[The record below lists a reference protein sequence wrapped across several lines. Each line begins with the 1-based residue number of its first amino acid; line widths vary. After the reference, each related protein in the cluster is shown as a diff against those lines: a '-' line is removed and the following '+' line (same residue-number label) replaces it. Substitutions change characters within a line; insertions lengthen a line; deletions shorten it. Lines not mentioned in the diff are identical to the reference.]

1 MVQAGKCVALAAGSA
16 AVALVGAPAFTSAP
30 NAAHDSYAP
39 VRSHG
44 AAHQEGYSSMGASAT
59 AVAAGVIA
67 LGAAGR
73 RSQKIARA
81 GVLTKDDQGRFRF
94 DAPEPPLVIEE
105 QPGVTRPLGFFD
117 PLGFTKGGLM
127 TFPGDPTGFKH
138 LRAAEIKHGRFAMMA
153 STGSL
158 FAHFVKFPG
167 FEDVPTGL
175 AALNNTK
182 GLEGFSLILCLIA
195 GHEAVTWKPVK
206 DPGSFGDPFQ
216 WKQTGAEMRSKEIN
230 NGRIAMF
237 AILGQI
243 VAELQTGKGPVEQ
256 FMG

>member
-1 MVQAGKCVALAAGSA
+1 MVQTGKCVALAAGSA
-16 AVALVGAPAFTSAP
+16 AAMAMMGAPAFTSAP
-30 NAAHDSYAP
+30 NTVNESHVP
-39 VRSHG
+39 VRTYG
-44 AAHQEGYSSMGASAT
+44 AAQSQGSSMGGVSAT
-59 AVAAGVIA
+59 AAAAGIIA

-73 RSQKIARA
+73 RAQKVARA

-94 DAPEPPLVIEE
+94 DAPEAPLVIAE
-105 QPGVTRPLGFFD
+105 QPGVTMPLGFFD
-117 PLGFTKGGLM
+117 PLGFSKGGLM

-153 STGSL
+153 ATGSL

-175 AALNNTK
+175 AALNTTK
-182 GLEGFSLILCLIA
+182 GLEGFSLLICLIA

-216 WKQTGAEMRSKEIN
+216 WKQLGSEMRTKES
-230 NGRIAMF
+230 
-237 AILGQI
+237 
-243 VAELQTGKGPVEQ
+243 
-256 FMG
+256 